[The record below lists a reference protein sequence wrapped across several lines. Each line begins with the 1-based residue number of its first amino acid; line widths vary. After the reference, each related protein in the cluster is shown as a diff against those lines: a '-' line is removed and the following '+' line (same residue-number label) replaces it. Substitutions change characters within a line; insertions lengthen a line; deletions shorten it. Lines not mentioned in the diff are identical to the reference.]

1 MRFWFFILCFL
12 SITTHAE
19 INLNDL
25 GIDPQASPN
34 TPTLTPSEF
43 SVRTKKLKRHE
54 VLGLVTLGTMTATM
68 FTGGSAMDN
77 DLHMY
82 LGIAT
87 GALYAATAYYAFTAP
102 KPSGV
107 IDKGRIKWH
116 KTLAWIHLPAMII
129 APYLGYMYKKHEEDG
144 QKHTGL
150 EKHHSTVAGILYG
163 SFALSATLMVLEF

>member
-1 MRFWFFILCFL
+1 MKFWLFILCFL
-12 SITTHAE
+12 SISAHAE

-25 GIDPQASPN
+25 GIDSQVSPS
-34 TPTLTPSEF
+34 TPTLSPSEF

-54 VLGLVTLGTMTATM
+54 ILGLATLGAMTATM

-82 LGIAT
+82 LGVAT

-144 QKHTGL
+144 RKHTGL